1 MSRRFAPLGLATV
14 LALVVSGCSVIDGWF
29 GESADETVD
38 EVIEVAPEGEVSPEI
53 PTGTPETTDLAV
65 PPCETIY
72 SPELTQALLD
82 QVRVGRGDTSGA
94 DYGFGTVDSDL
105 VQVLKDV
112 RRDLRISCTWY
123 LPPTESVSV
132 TSIAILAGDAET
144 TVARILDASGAVR
157 EDIGGGV
164 LWTLDETTSE
174 VSADYSATEAHFLNE
189 VPCPSSIPETRCA
202 AWISTNYTFGEA
214 RLLTLDA
221 ATQLGV
227 FED

>member
-1 MSRRFAPLGLATV
+1 VSRRLAPLGFATV
-14 LALVVSGCSVIDGWF
+14 LALALSGCSVIEDWLG
-29 GESADETVD
+29 GSLEEVIEETV
-38 EVIEVAPEGEVSPEI
+38 VEVAPEGSGSPDAQ
-53 PTGTPETTDLAV
+53 TTPGAAELAV

-82 QVRVGRGDTSGA
+82 QVRVSRGDTSGA
-94 DYGFGTVDSDL
+94 DYGFGTVDPDL
-105 VQVLKDV
+105 VQVIKNV

-132 TSIAILAGDAET
+132 TSIAILSGDVES

-157 EDIGGGV
+157 EEVGGGV
-164 LWTLDETTSE
+164 LWTLDETTSD
-174 VSADYSATEAHFLNE
+174 VSSDYVATEAHFLNE

-202 AWISTNYTFGEA
+202 AWISTNYTFGQA

-221 ATQLGV
+221 ATRLGV
-227 FED
+227 VED